1 MEQKRDIANNMRSTL
16 TNCMSSRDTTEQGIS
31 VVTTTWNE
39 RDNIQELIQRINAAL
54 KDTLHEVIVV
64 DDSSADGTLEVAK
77 QYADVAVGKKR
88 EGQTKGLL
96 QGIKLAKF
104 PVIVTIDSDLENPP
118 ELIPK
123 LVEQLEYFDAVVA
136 SRRALPRFSERWA
149 AITLGKLCNT
159 SDFYSNF
166 RAFKKQ
172 AIADANLK
180 RGETFGGELLV
191 IAKKRGCRIGEVK
204 YDPPPRRGSPRIGRS
219 LRANWRISVASL
231 KCFLKYLTLD
241 RFVWGFYFQIRRRRK
256 RCPATSSS

>member
-1 MEQKRDIANNMRSTL
+1 MITQDLI
-16 TNCMSSRDTTEQGIS
+16 GHGVS

-39 RDNIQELIQRINAAL
+39 KENIQELIQRINAAL

-96 QGIKLAKF
+96 YGVKLAKF

-118 ELIPK
+118 ELISK
-123 LVEQLEYFDAVVA
+123 LVEQLEAFDVVVG
-136 SRRALPRFSERWA
+136 SRFSLPRFSERWA
-149 AITLGKLCNT
+149 AVTLGKLCNT

-166 RAFKKQ
+166 RAFRKQ
-172 AIADANLK
+172 AIADVNLK

-191 IAKKRGCRIGEVK
+191 IAKKRGCKIGEVK
-204 YDPPPRRGSPRIGRS
+204 YDPPPRRSSPRIGGS
-219 LRANWRISVASL
+219 LRANWRISVASV
-231 KCFLKYLTLD
+231 KCLLRYL
-241 RFVWGFYFQIRRRRK
+241 F
-256 RCPATSSS
+256 